1 MTADFVTTLQVLIAV
16 RIEAVESGVINK
28 NLVAGGKENSIVMEG
43 DPAQTT
49 VTAAA
54 FPVNTVVIPIDYLI
68 CTGRNLDRSGK
79 HLRDF
84 RPDAWNEL
92 PR

>member
-1 MTADFVTTLQVLIAV
+1 MTALQVLIPV

-28 NLVAGGKENSIVMEG
+28 NLVAGGEENLIVMECN
-43 DPAQTT
+43 PAQTT

-68 CTGRNLDRSGK
+68 VLAGI
-79 HLRDF
+79 
-84 RPDAWNEL
+84 
-92 PR
+92 

>member
-28 NLVAGGKENSIVMEG
+28 NLVAGGKENSIVMES

-68 CTGRNLDRSGK
+68 VLAGI
-79 HLRDF
+79 
-84 RPDAWNEL
+84 
-92 PR
+92 

>member
-28 NLVAGGKENSIVMEG
+28 NLVAGGKENSIVMEC
-43 DPAQTT
+43 DPAQTM

-54 FPVNTVVIPIDYLI
+54 FQLI
-68 CTGRNLDRSGK
+68 LSSFQLIT
-79 HLRDF
+79 
-84 RPDAWNEL
+84 
-92 PR
+92 

>member
-49 VTAAA
+49 A
-54 FPVNTVVIPIDYLI
+54 PPRPSQLI
-68 CTGRNLDRSGK
+68 LSSFQSIT
-79 HLRDF
+79 
-84 RPDAWNEL
+84 
-92 PR
+92 